1 MTTTMYNATVTA
13 CLDPVSGT
21 RILRV
26 KPDGELFS
34 YEPGQ
39 YTILG
44 LHRSSSRI
52 PDAAPDDKVLA
63 DSAGDPLIRRA
74 YSITSNS
81 GDDELE
87 FVVTLVHSGALTPR
101 LFNLREGSRIYLGPD
116 ATGAFTLERSSGN
129 RDLLLVATG
138 SAVAPYLSMLR
149 SDAPHG
155 TEQQYVVLHVAAVSW
170 DLAFRAPLEELARLS
185 PNFTYIPAITQP
197 DLDVHWKG
205 LVGTAEELLA
215 GGEIEDE
222 LGLPVDPERFDAYL
236 SGSPEMIDSVTS
248 ELEKRGY
255 TLGQEGDPDSNIL
268 VEWWWRKR

>member
-138 SAVAPYLSMLR
+138 SGVAPYLSMLR
-149 SDAPHG
+149 SEAPHG

-170 DLAFRAPLEELARLS
+170 DLAFRAQLEELARLS

-197 DLDVHWKG
+197 DQDARWSG

-222 LGLPVDPERFDAYL
+222 LGMPVDPERFDAYL
-236 SGSPEMIDSVTS
+236 SGSPEMIGTVTA
-248 ELEKRGY
+248 ELIKRGF
-255 TLGQEGDPDSNIL
+255 TTGEDGGEEANIL
-268 VEWWWRKR
+268 AEQWWR